1 MLDEARVYTDRKL
14 DKLEKKLEQM
24 YARAQKEVTAEWQEY
39 LKTHGAKADKL
50 YNALKNA
57 EMGGDRRLI
66 AEAKQKYQQE
76 MKRLT
81 GANKRYKRELE
92 KISEQLARVD
102 KTAYELAN
110 NILPDI
116 YAKNYNGLNLPV
128 GYSYQLVDAH
138 TIQNLV
144 WGDLDFWKD
153 VSWTKERFNNAILQG
168 IMQGESIP
176 KIAKRL
182 GSKVE
187 GNRVAAIRN
196 ARTAVTNAENR
207 GRLDSMKAVDEEC
220 GLIYEKQWIAT
231 HDSRT
236 RETHLDISGEQVP
249 LDDEFSNG
257 LQYPA
262 DPNGEPAEVWN
273 CRCTMDRVLV
283 GIRRA
288 DGSIRQ
294 V

>member
-1 MLDEARVYTDRKL
+1 MDEARAYTDRKL
-14 DKLEKKLEQM
+14 EKLEKELERM

-39 LKTHGAKADKL
+39 LEKHGAKADKL
-50 YNALKNA
+50 YNALKKA
-57 EMGGDRRLI
+57 ELGGDRDAI
-66 AEAKQKYQQE
+66 AKARQKYQQE

-81 GANKRYKRELE
+81 GANKRYKRELK

-153 VSWTKERFNNAILQG
+153 VSWTKQRFNNAILQG

-207 GRLDSMKAVDEEC
+207 GRLDSMKAVGEEC

-231 HDSRT
+231 NDSRT

-249 LDDEFSNG
+249 LDAEFSNG
-257 LQYPA
+257 LQHPA
-262 DPNGEPAEVWN
+262 DPSGEPAEVWN